1 MRVVVAGAGFTGR
14 RLIAKL
20 VANRHD
26 VIAVDLSH
34 EVCEQISSQL
44 GVIAICGN
52 ATDIAS
58 LEEAE
63 VGRANVAVGLMGQ
76 SADNL
81 AFALLVRGAGAERI
95 VARLPNP
102 KYRGA
107 YEQAGVTSIIDIAG
121 LYLDQLMLEIERPQ
135 VHHVA
140 ALGSGQGAIV
150 AVRVPRN
157 AHMVGKTIDE
167 LYGERRYR
175 GDVLIVGIVRFRDGE
190 VVIPKGSERL
200 FAGDQVLLSGKTDS
214 LRDVVDYLGAR
225 SRFAPLFHR
234 DRQRGPGSNGAEQ
247 RTYRE
252 AAAILEGR
260 RDEGTSLHMDGQR
273 EPDSNEEQR
282 RTQIELDALLEDQED
297 GRGPEPEST

>member
-26 VIAVDLSH
+26 VTAVDLSH

-63 VGRANVAVGLMGQ
+63 VGRAHVAVGLMGQ

-81 AFALLVRGAGAERI
+81 AFALLARGAGAERI

-102 KYRGA
+102 KYREA

-140 ALGSGQGAIV
+140 ALGAGQGAIV

-157 AHMVGKTIDE
+157 AHVVGKTLDE

-200 FAGDQVLLSGKTDS
+200 CAGDQVLLSGKTDA
-214 LRDVVDYLGAR
+214 LRDVVDYLGAT
-225 SRFAPLFHR
+225 SRFASLLR
-234 DRQRGPGSNGAEQ
+234 WDRRREPELSEVEQ
-247 RTYRE
+247 RAHSEPT
-252 AAAILEGR
+252 AVLEGR
-260 RDEGTSLHMDGQR
+260 RDEGTPLLMEDQR
-273 EPDSNEEQR
+273 ESESNEEQR
-282 RTQIELDALLEDQED
+282 RTQIELDALLEDQDERS
-297 GRGPEPEST
+297 GSELEST

>member
-20 VANRHD
+20 AANRHD
-26 VIAVDLSH
+26 VVAIDLSH

-44 GVIAICGN
+44 GVVAICGN

-81 AFALLVRGAGAERI
+81 AFALLARGAGAERI

-102 KYRGA
+102 KYREA

-121 LYLDQLMLEIERPQ
+121 LFLDQLMLEIERPQ

-140 ALGSGQGAIV
+140 ALGAGQGAIV

-157 AHMVGKTIDE
+157 SHVVGKTVDE

-175 GDVLIVGIVRFRDGE
+175 GEVLIVGIIRFRDGE
-190 VVIPKGSERL
+190 VVIPRGSERL
-200 FAGDQVLLSGKTDS
+200 HAGDQVVLSGKVGA
-214 LRDVVDYLGAR
+214 LRDVVDYLGAK
-225 SRFAPLFHR
+225 
-234 DRQRGPGSNGAEQ
+234 PGLVS
-247 RTYRE
+247 
-252 AAAILEGR
+252 LLHLGR
-260 RDEGTSLHMDGQR
+260 HR
-273 EPDSNEEQR
+273 EPELSEVQR
-282 RTQIELDALLEDQED
+282 QTQIELDTVLEDQDD
-297 GRGPEPEST
+297 GGASGPESA